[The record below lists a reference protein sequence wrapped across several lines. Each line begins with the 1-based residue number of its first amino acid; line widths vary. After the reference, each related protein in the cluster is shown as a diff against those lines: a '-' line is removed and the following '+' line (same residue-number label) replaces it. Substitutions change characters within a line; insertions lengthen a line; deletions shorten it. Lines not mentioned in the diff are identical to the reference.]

1 MIGRIVAGLL
11 AVIMLTLLPLKMKAV
26 HEAQRMENAIR
37 SALKSAYEDIMADRS
52 IDKEKWEKMIN
63 GINAAGVPLRVSITV
78 GSLLIGRNGKTFRCI
93 YTDEILEEI
102 SEKGNAV
109 DVRGKLV
116 SISAEPVY
124 EDRIVSI
131 ANMFWVSYI
140 PYKRISVG
148 G

>member
-1 MIGRIVAGLL
+1 MIGRIVAGFL

-26 HEAQRMENAIR
+26 HEAQRMENAVR
-37 SALKSAYEDIMADRS
+37 SVLKSAYEDIIADRS

-63 GINAAGVPLRVSITV
+63 GINFAGVPFRVSITV
-78 GSLLIGRNGKTFRCI
+78 GSVLVGRNGKTFRCI

-102 SEKGNAV
+102 SVKGNAL
-109 DVRGKLV
+109 DITGKLV

-124 EDRIVSI
+124 EDPVVNI

-140 PYKRISVG
+140 PCKRISVG

>member
-1 MIGRIVAGLL
+1 
-11 AVIMLTLLPLKMKAV
+11 MKALI
-26 HEAQRMENAIR
+26 AI
-37 SALKSAYEDIMADRS
+37 KKKQIE
-52 IDKEKWEKMIN
+52 
-63 GINAAGVPLRVSITV
+63 
-78 GSLLIGRNGKTFRCI
+78 
-93 YTDEILEEI
+93 LEEI